1 MAKNDSTQHDQP
13 VTRWNPHRPLAAGRS
28 LLAVTVAE
36 TQGYS
41 KHEVD
46 KRLMSGAPQVA
57 IHANSE
63 SHPAA
68 VYDPVLARMLAHAV
82 WKAGG
87 VAYISAQPVVCDGI
101 AQEHDGMKYSLV
113 SRNRMARV
121 YNEVMHALGC
131 NASIVLQTCDKQP
144 TGAVG
149 GAVVH
154 DRYHQKR
161 GHEPVSVIFLPA
173 PVMRP
178 GPINKKARQEVE
190 RLRQGL
196 ESRGD
201 LQLRDRLMANHV
213 QTNTA
218 VKSIIDRTI
227 FSDIVSRH
235 PQLLNPAQMAALEHE
250 LIPDAAGSGG
260 MCAFNGTAN
269 STRNVTS
276 ALGLVPEGGDLL
288 SGPYTEERAE
298 QAVALLFHNMEQRI
312 GIFQVVRE
320 NLTLACRVWSATGG
334 STNLA
339 LHFSFLLN
347 ALGMEGNLESV
358 LALRGEGVP
367 DLFDL
372 KVEEQRSF
380 WELAQQVVNGFHSGM
395 SSLVRTM
402 GELGV
407 IGDAELN
414 AVTVSGVWRERAAKA
429 IPIAAAKEGQQI
441 YLTQPMNATSGIQA
455 VKGNLGN
462 SAVIKISGVRREKI
476 DRFDGKVFLAA
487 SYLSEEEATVAIAD
501 REAFFDTMATHPGI
515 SREVLLAA
523 ARHNLGLHRE
533 EAGDLEG
540 LERKELVAGML
551 RRKAL
556 MIVVTIG
563 GVGIKAVGMPEM
575 CVISHDINYNPMLAD
590 TCLLLTDGRISGTN
604 KGFVIVHLEPEAY
617 ERGPIL
623 GVTTGDLVHL
633 DLDASRNTQYLN
645 LIDPDKFSAG
655 GEIIPLS
662 EAAVR
667 AKVDAVAEER
677 LEIVESHRAL
687 LEPFLLGDL
696 EGLSNAFAGGTPL
709 PLMAAGREAN

>member
-1 MAKNDSTQHDQP
+1 MAKNEATQNGQP
-13 VTRWNPHRPLAAGRS
+13 VTRWNPHSPLPAGRA

-46 KRLMSGAPQVA
+46 KRLTGGAPQVA

-87 VAYISAQPVVCDGI
+87 VAYISAQPTVCDGI

-178 GPINKKARQEVE
+178 GPINAKAGREVE

-196 ESRGD
+196 EATGD
-201 LQLRDRLMANHV
+201 MALRDRLMANHV

-235 PQLLNPAQMAALEHE
+235 PELLDPGQMAALEHE
-250 LIPDAAGSGG
+250 LYPDTAGSGG

-269 STRNVTS
+269 SSRNLTS
-276 ALGLVPEGGDLL
+276 ALGLVPEGSDLL
-288 SGPYTEERAE
+288 SGPYTQERAE
-298 QAVALLFHNMEQRI
+298 QAVALLFSNMAEKI
-312 GIFQVVRE
+312 GIAQVVRE
-320 NLTLACRVWSATGG
+320 NLTLAIRVWSATGG

-339 LHFSFLLN
+339 LHLPFLLN
-347 ALGMEGNLESV
+347 ALGMEGNLETV

-372 KVEEQRSF
+372 KVEHQRSF
-380 WELAQQVVNGFHSGM
+380 WELAQQVVNGFHSGI

-407 IGDAELN
+407 IGDAEMN
-414 AVTVSGVWRERAAKA
+414 AITVSGVWRERTAKA
-429 IPIAAAKEGQQI
+429 IPIAAAKKGQQI
-441 YLTQPMNATSGIQA
+441 YLTQPEHATSGIQTIR
-455 VKGNLGN
+455 GNLGN

-476 DRFDGKVFLAA
+476 AAFDGRVFLAA
-487 SYLSEEEATVAIAD
+487 SYLSEEAATQAISE
-501 REAFFDTMATHPGI
+501 REAFFDAMATHPDI
-515 SREVLLAA
+515 SREVLLAV
-523 ARHNLGLHRE
+523 ARHNLASGQE
-533 EAGDLEG
+533 NAAGLEG
-540 LERKELVAGML
+540 LERKELVAEML
-551 RRKAL
+551 KRNAL

-575 CVISHDINYNPMLAD
+575 CTISHDINYNPMLAD

-633 DLDASRNTQYLN
+633 SLDDSRNTQYLN
-645 LIDPDKFSAG
+645 LIDPAKLSAK
-655 GEIIPLS
+655 GEIAALS
-662 EAAVR
+662 EEAVR

-677 LEIVESHRAL
+677 LGIIESHRAM

-696 EGLSNAFAGGTPL
+696 EGLSNAFSGGSPL
-709 PLMAAGREAN
+709 PLIAAARAAN

>member
-1 MAKNDSTQHDQP
+1 MAKNDPSPGDQP
-13 VTRWNPHRPLAAGRS
+13 VTRWNPHSPLPAGRS

-68 VYDPVLARMLAHAV
+68 VYDPALARMLAHAV

-101 AQEHDGMKYSLV
+101 AQEHDGMKYSLA

-144 TGAVG
+144 TGAVA

-161 GHEPVSVIFLPA
+161 GHEPVSVVFLPA

-178 GPINKKARQEVE
+178 GPINEKSRQEVE

-196 ESRGD
+196 EARGD
-201 LQLRDRLMANHV
+201 LRLRDRLMANHV

-235 PQLLNPAQMAALEHE
+235 PDLLNPGQMAALEHE
-250 LIPDAAGSGG
+250 MYPDAAGSGG

-276 ALGLVPEGGDLL
+276 ALGLVPEGSDLL
-288 SGPYTEERAE
+288 CGPYSEERAE
-298 QAVALLFHNMEQRI
+298 EAVALLFRNMAANI
-312 GIFQVVRE
+312 GIAQVVRE

-372 KVEEQRSF
+372 KVEHQRSF

-414 AVTVSGVWRERAAKA
+414 AVTVSGPWRERTAKA
-429 IPIAAAKEGQQI
+429 IPIAAAQKGRQI
-441 YLTQPMNATSGIQA
+441 YLTQPANATSGIQA

-476 DRFDGKVFLAA
+476 DAFDAKVFMAA
-487 SYLSEEEATVAIAD
+487 SYLSEEEATRAISN

-515 SREVLLAA
+515 SRELLLAV
-523 ARHNLGLHRE
+523 ARHNLASSRE
-533 EAGDLEG
+533 SADGLEG
-540 LERKELVAGML
+540 LERKELVAEML
-551 RRKAL
+551 KRNAL

-604 KGFVIVHLEPEAY
+604 KGFVIVHNEPEAY

-623 GVTTGDLVHL
+623 GVMTGDLVHL
-633 DLDASRNTQYLN
+633 SLDDSRNTQFLN
-645 LIDPDKFSAG
+645 LIDPVRFTAN
-655 GEIIPLS
+655 GEIAILS
-662 EAAVR
+662 QDAVR

-677 LEIVESHRAL
+677 LAVIESHRAL
-687 LEPFLLGDL
+687 MEPFLLGDL
-696 EGLSNAFAGGTPL
+696 EGMSNAFAGGTPL
-709 PLMAAGREAN
+709 PLIAAARNGN